1 MMTRCRPLRCGQGS
15 HFPSHTLSHFPSHSC
30 HTPPP
35 HLAVITL
42 CHKVTLGTV
51 MHCPCSTLLLS
62 RPPGLPPAQCNST
75 WHPQSCSAT
84 PAAPARWQ
92 AAQPAPDSSTN
103 QSTQLAPD
111 GLQRTLIK
119 NTISSVTEPFKCLQ
133 HTQQHPA
140 HNCHNCHAAA
150 ASVPPAAP
158 QHQSHSWAAA
168 AGERKTLTAGHLPP
182 PQRTTVASASP
193 T

>member
-1 MMTRCRPLRCGQGS
+1 VCLAKDKIGSWSQLHCKAAAGHIPFVTRYNELPKAASTGDEWAPAMMTRCRPLRCGQGS

-119 NTISSVTEPFKCLQ
+119 NTISSVTEPFKSLQ

-140 HNCHNCHAAA
+140 HNCHN
-150 ASVPPAAP
+150 
-158 QHQSHSWAAA
+158 
-168 AGERKTLTAGHLPP
+168 
-182 PQRTTVASASP
+182 
-193 T
+193 